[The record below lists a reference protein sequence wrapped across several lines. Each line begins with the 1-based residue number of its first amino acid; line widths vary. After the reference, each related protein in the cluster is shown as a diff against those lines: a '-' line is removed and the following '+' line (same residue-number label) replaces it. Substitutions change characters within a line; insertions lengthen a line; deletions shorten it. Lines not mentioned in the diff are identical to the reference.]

1 MNQPRQFPE
10 QALLS
15 KTSTRLS
22 FVKQDVGADVTFL
35 LLHGVTRRALD
46 WMPAFPELAGLG
58 NLVACDFRGHGESDR
73 ASSYLVTDYA
83 EDVVEFL
90 SAEVAS
96 PVVIVGHSL
105 GAMVA
110 AAVAARLPERV
121 RAVVLEDPPFETMGA
136 AIIGTAWQHQFI
148 GMQSVVQK
156 ASGDAGMA
164 DRLADVSIPQAD
176 GSSKKLGE
184 LRSKASLEWS
194 AQCLQ
199 TVDPGVFTPLI
210 QGRWLHGYDRSQ
222 ILPAI
227 RCPALLLQADPHSGG
242 ALTDADAVGAAA
254 AMQRCRHVRLGGAGH
269 QLHRDHLDVFLSCLN
284 EFMAAGL
291 S

>member
-22 FVKQDVGADVTFL
+22 FVKQDVGADVTLL

-46 WMPAFPELAGLG
+46 WMPAFPALSGFG
-58 NLVACDFRGHGESDR
+58 NLFACDFRGHGESDR

-121 RAVVLEDPPFETMGA
+121 RALVLEDPPFETMGSG
-136 AIIGTAWQHQFI
+136 IIGTAWQHQFI
-148 GMQSVVQK
+148 GMQSVVRN
-156 ASGDAGMA
+156 AAERGEIE
-164 DRLADVSIPQAD
+164 DRLANVAIPQAD
-176 GSSKKLGE
+176 GTAKKLAQ

-194 AQCLQ
+194 AHCLKS
-199 TVDPGVFTPLI
+199 VDPEVFTPLI
-210 QGRWLHGYDRSQ
+210 KGHWLRGYDRSR
-222 ILPAI
+222 IFAAI
-227 RCPALLLQADPHSGG
+227 RCPSLLLQADPGAGG
-242 ALTDADAVGAAA
+242 ALTDADASEAAA
-254 AMQRCRHVRLGGAGH
+254 AMHRCRHVRLGGAGH
-269 QLHRDHLDVFLSCLN
+269 QLHRDHLEAFLSCLN
-284 EFMAAGL
+284 DFMSQSLG
-291 S
+291 

>member
-46 WMPAFPELAGLG
+46 WLPAFPALSGFG
-58 NLVACDFRGHGESDR
+58 NLFVCDFRGHGESDR
-73 ASSYLVTDYA
+73 ASSYFVRDYA
-83 EDVVEFL
+83 DDVVEFL

-148 GMQSVVQK
+148 GMQSVVRE
-156 ASGDAGMA
+156 ASGDIEIE
-164 DRLADVSIPQAD
+164 DRLADVSIPQTD

-194 AQCLQ
+194 AQCLKS
-199 TVDPGVFTPLI
+199 VDPEVFTPLI
-210 QGRWLHGYDRSQ
+210 QGRWLHGYERSR
-222 ILPAI
+222 IFGAI
-227 RCPALLLQADPHSGG
+227 RCPVLLLQADPDSGG
-242 ALTDADAVGAAA
+242 ALTDADASEAAA
-254 AMQRCRHVRLGGAGH
+254 AMQRCRHVRLRGTGH
-269 QLHRDHLDVFLSCLN
+269 QLHRDHLEAFLSCLN
-284 EFMAAGL
+284 DFMSQSLG
-291 S
+291 

>member
-1 MNQPRQFPE
+1 MNQPRQFSQ
-10 QALLS
+10 QALVS
-15 KTSTRLS
+15 KTRPRLS
-22 FVKQDVGADVTFL
+22 FVRKDVGSDVTFL

-46 WMPAFPELAGLG
+46 WMPAFPALSGLG
-58 NLVACDFRGHGESDR
+58 NLFACDFRGHGESER
-73 ASSYLVTDYA
+73 ATSYLVTDYA
-83 EDVVEFL
+83 DDVVEFL
-90 SAEVAS
+90 CAEIDS

-121 RAVVLEDPPFETMGA
+121 RAVVLEDPPFETMGSG
-136 AIIGTAWQHQFI
+136 IIGTAWQHQFI

-156 ASGDAGMA
+156 AAEDAGIA
-164 DRLADVSIPQAD
+164 DRLADVSIPQTD
-176 GSSKKLGE
+176 GTSKKLGE

-199 TVDPGVFTPLI
+199 TVDPEVFTPVI
-210 QGRWLHGYDRSQ
+210 QGRWLNGYDCSQ

-242 ALTDADAVGAAA
+242 ALTDADAVGAAT
-254 AMQRCRHVRLGGAGH
+254 AMQRCRHVRLQGTGH

-291 S
+291 V

>member
-1 MNQPRQFPE
+1 MNQPRQFPA

-35 LLHGVTRRALD
+35 LLHGVTRRAHD

-58 NLVACDFRGHGESDR
+58 NVVACDFRGHGESDR
-73 ASSYLVTDYA
+73 ASSYFVTDYA
-83 EDVVEFL
+83 DDVVEFL
-90 SAEVAS
+90 SAEIAS

-136 AIIGTAWQHQFI
+136 GIIGTAWQHQFI

-156 ASGDAGMA
+156 ASGDSGLA
-164 DRLADVSIPQAD
+164 DKLADVSIPQAD
-176 GSSKKLGE
+176 GTSKKLGE

-199 TVDPGVFTPLI
+199 TVDPEVFTPLI
-210 QGRWLHGYDRSQ
+210 QGRWLHGYDRLQ
-222 ILPAI
+222 ILATI
-227 RCPALLLQADPHSGG
+227 RCPSLLLQADPGAGG
-242 ALTDADAVGAAA
+242 ALTDADASEAAA

-269 QLHRDHLDVFLSCLN
+269 QLHRDHLEAFLSCLN
-284 EFMAAGL
+284 EFMSQSLG
-291 S
+291 

>member
-1 MNQPRQFPE
+1 MNQPRQFSQ
-10 QALLS
+10 QALVS
-15 KTSTRLS
+15 KTRPRLS
-22 FVKQDVGADVTFL
+22 FVRKDVGSDVTFL

-46 WMPAFPELAGLG
+46 WMPAFPALSGLG
-58 NLVACDFRGHGESDR
+58 NLFACDFRGHGESEK
-73 ASSYLVTDYA
+73 ATSYLVTDYA
-83 EDVVEFL
+83 DDVVAFL
-90 SAEVAS
+90 CAEIDS
-96 PVVIVGHSL
+96 SVVIVGHSL

-121 RAVVLEDPPFETMGA
+121 RAVVLEDPPFETMGSG
-136 AIIGTAWQHQFI
+136 IIGTAWQHQFI

-156 ASGDAGMA
+156 AAEDAGIA
-164 DRLADVSIPQAD
+164 DRLADVSIPQTD
-176 GSSKKLGE
+176 GTSKKLGE

-199 TVDPGVFTPLI
+199 TVDPEVFTPLI
-210 QGRWLHGYDRSQ
+210 QGRWLHGYDCWQ

-242 ALTDADAVGAAA
+242 ALTDADAVGSAA
-254 AMQRCRHVRLGGAGH
+254 AMQRCRHVRLQGTGH

-291 S
+291 V